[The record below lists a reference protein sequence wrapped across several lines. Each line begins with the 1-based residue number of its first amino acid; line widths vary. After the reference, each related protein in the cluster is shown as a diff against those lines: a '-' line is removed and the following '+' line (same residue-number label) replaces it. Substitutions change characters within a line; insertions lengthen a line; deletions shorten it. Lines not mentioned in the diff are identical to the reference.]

1 MSTPSSAIGLPPS
14 LRFDQRLSAGFLRIR
29 RLEGLNAHIVGND
42 DRVLL
47 DASLSTRDWPPK
59 AGPPVP
65 DPRVEPD
72 CPRIALLSA
81 RAPAIAAVL
90 PRKFLNPVEGGYWT
104 ASVED
109 SLRDSRFATLPSLR
123 DGMRGTAFLAGPQH
137 LVTAAHV
144 AAQTA
149 LSRLAFVFDFRIDR
163 FRPAGSGLPDRY
175 FFPADT
181 VFHAREDQFLAAE
194 SLPRNGDDI
203 VLIELDRDTG
213 RPALPLAPSTALI
226 RDAEVAMIGHA
237 RQQPVTLITAACSSR
252 PSPRVFDFDAR
263 VIRTNIDAFQGNSGS
278 PLLDRQGRALGMH
291 VNALSNES
299 VVGRG
304 GIRTH
309 LRLDEG
315 QAVSIAGRLTP
326 IVAALRALGVDVPD

>member
-1 MSTPSSAIGLPPS
+1 MSTTSSDIDLPPS
-14 LRFDQRLSAGFLRIR
+14 LRFDQRLSAAFRRIR
-29 RLEGLNAHIVGND
+29 GLEGLNAHIVGND

-47 DASLSTRDWPPK
+47 DVSLSTRDWPPK

-72 CPRIALLSA
+72 CPQITLLSA

-104 ASVED
+104 ASIED

-123 DGMRGTAFLAGPQH
+123 DGMRGTAFLAGPRH

-144 AAQTA
+144 AGRAA

-163 FRPAGSGLPDRY
+163 FRPAGDGLPDRY

-181 VFHAREDQFLAAE
+181 VFHARADQLLPVDP
-194 SLPRNGDDI
+194 LPRNGDDI

-213 RPALPLAPSTALI
+213 RATLPLAPGASLAIDT
-226 RDAEVAMIGHA
+226 EVAMIGHA
-237 RQQPVTLITAACSSR
+237 RQQPLTLITAACSSR
-252 PSPRVFDFDAR
+252 PHPRVFDFDAR

-299 VVGRG
+299 VVGMDGAR
-304 GIRTH
+304 IH

-315 QAVSIAGRLTP
+315 RAVSIACRLTP